1 MSWLLLQRLRLKAKA
16 TTRGVSYSRITPL
29 LQRHG
34 PLHNVALYIV
44 LSALIGINAEY
55 LTPVCFLLLRPL
67 DGHDG
72 CCTEWRV
79 GIFFF
84 WRLLDLGGR
93 EHPLG

>member
-1 MSWLLLQRLRLKAKA
+1 
-16 TTRGVSYSRITPL
+16 
-29 LQRHG
+29 
-34 PLHNVALYIV
+34 LYIV

-72 CCTEWRV
+72 CGTEWRV